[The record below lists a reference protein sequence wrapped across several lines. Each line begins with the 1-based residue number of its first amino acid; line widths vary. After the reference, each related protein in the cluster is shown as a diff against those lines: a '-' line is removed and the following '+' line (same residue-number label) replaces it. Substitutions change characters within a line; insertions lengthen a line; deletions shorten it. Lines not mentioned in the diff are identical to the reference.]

1 MNKYRCL
8 MTLDKDMLFVIVWDS
23 PDDKDVERRFARCW
37 DGIAS
42 NSAFLAIVMSQ
53 LRVELQSAEEVSRFM
68 GYQLAAFWHQTQPS
82 RQQPCHNNSCV

>member
-1 MNKYRCL
+1 

-42 NSAFLAIVMSQ
+42 NSAFLAIVM
-53 LRVELQSAEEVSRFM
+53 
-68 GYQLAAFWHQTQPS
+68 P
-82 RQQPCHNNSCV
+82 